1 MPYVYFIPLWRALF
15 STNKIGTSLFV
26 VYGRGFPSYLRSLAT
41 WRFITLTFCFFFC
54 FLLLTFCLMPII
66 CEVSVAL
73 TSDHTL
79 GCTIPRNVVNIFLV
93 FLAYKYDCLWISSG
107 VNSFSNPGVLAVIAK
122 LQKAEIRLCPFSE
135 PSNSWG
141 ALAPSAAPLSTPLQ

>member
-1 MPYVYFIPLWRALF
+1 MIKIASSAANDGKTKENLKTVLVPSKGQQWAKNNFNPLWRALF

-26 VYGRGFPSYLRSLAT
+26 VYGRGCPSYLRSLAT

-79 GCTIPRNVVNIFLV
+79 GCAIPRNVATIISV
-93 FLAYKYDCLWISSG
+93 FTFSYTIIDWLW
-107 VNSFSNPGVLAVIAK
+107 
-122 LQKAEIRLCPFSE
+122 R
-135 PSNSWG
+135 
-141 ALAPSAAPLSTPLQ
+141 AAAQVCCKSC